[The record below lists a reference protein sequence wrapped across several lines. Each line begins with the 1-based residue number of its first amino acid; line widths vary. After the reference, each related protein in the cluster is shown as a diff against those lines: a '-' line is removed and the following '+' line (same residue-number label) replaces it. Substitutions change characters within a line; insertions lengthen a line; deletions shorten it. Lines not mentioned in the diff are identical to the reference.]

1 MKLTGPLIE
10 CIGLKKNYWLGRT
23 LVKAL
28 RGIDLRVKEGEFL
41 VLAGPSGSGKSTL
54 LNIIG
59 LIDSPS
65 SGSITF
71 TSQEMANSK
80 ESKLAKQRKKNI
92 GFIFQDFN
100 LVPVLNVY
108 ENVEFP
114 LLLLHIPAKKRKA
127 LIEKY
132 LRKVGLWDR
141 RRHKPSQLSGG
152 EQQRAA
158 IARALVKQPRL
169 VIADE
174 PSANLDSANTR
185 QVLQT
190 MRQLNQE
197 EGITF
202 IIASHDPIVMGAGK
216 RVLRIQDG
224 KLINEQENSGGT
236 YDS

>member
-23 LVKAL
+23 RVKAL
-28 RGIDLRVKEGEFL
+28 RGIDLRIKEGEFL

-71 TSQEMANSK
+71 TSQEMSKIK
-80 ESKLAKQRKKNI
+80 ESKRAKQRKKNI
-92 GFIFQDFN
+92 GFIFQNFH

-114 LLLLHIPAKKRKA
+114 LLLLHISVKKRKI

-132 LRKVGLWDR
+132 LRKVGLWER

-174 PSANLDSANTR
+174 PSANLDSDNTL

-190 MRQLNQE
+190 MRQLNRE
-197 EGITF
+197 EGVTF

-216 RVLRIQDG
+216 RVLRIRDG

>member
-1 MKLTGPLIE
+1 MNLTGPLIE
-10 CIGLKKNYWLGRT
+10 CTGLKKNYWLGKTR
-23 LVKAL
+23 VKAL
-28 RGIDLRVKEGEFL
+28 RGIDLRVNEGEFL

-59 LIDSPS
+59 LIDSAS
-65 SGSITF
+65 SGSMIF
-71 TSQEMANSK
+71 ASQEMSNTK
-80 ESKLAKQRKKNI
+80 ESKRSKQRKKNI
-92 GFIFQDFN
+92 GFIFQNFN

-114 LLLLHIPAKKRKA
+114 LLLLHIPVKKRKI

-132 LRKVGLWDR
+132 LRRVGLWER

-169 VIADE
+169 LIADE
-174 PSANLDSANTR
+174 PSANLDSNNTH

-190 MRQLNQE
+190 MRQLNRE

-216 RVLRIQDG
+216 RVLRIRDG
-224 KLINEQENSGGT
+224 KLFNQQENNGGT